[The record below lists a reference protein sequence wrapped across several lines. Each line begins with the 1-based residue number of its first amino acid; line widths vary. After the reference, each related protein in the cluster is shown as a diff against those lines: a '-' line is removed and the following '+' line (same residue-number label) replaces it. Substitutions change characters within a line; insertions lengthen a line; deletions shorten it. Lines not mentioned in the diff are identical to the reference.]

1 MSGQDRILSD
11 ATWLRDVHDAQEGAR
26 AFRAAHQVDSPKQ
39 QAERDF
45 LVTTVRIWRI
55 TILLLVIGALV
66 AVILEK
72 IATKYPS
79 PPGSSQIYRP
89 EK

>member
-26 AFRAAHQVDSPKQ
+26 AFRAARQTDSPKQ
-39 QAERDF
+39 QAKRDF
-45 LVTTVRIWRI
+45 MVTTVRIWRI

-66 AVILEK
+66 AVILER
-72 IATKYPS
+72 IETKYFS
-79 PPGSSQIYRP
+79 PPGSSQILRP